1 MGLTATEQKTL
12 DYCRQARTSEQVAGF
27 LGIEL
32 NSAYKPLRSLQRLG
46 LLEKVAEHANSKA
59 IYQAAD
65 LGGKSIG
72 RQLDEL
78 VASSQGFIKP
88 KGPQAHNPF
97 NL

>member
-1 MGLTATEQKTL
+1 MGLTVKQQKTL
-12 DYCRQARTSEQVAGF
+12 DYCRHPRTSEQVASY

-32 NSAYKPLRSLQRLG
+32 NGVYKHLIVLQRLG

-65 LGGKSIG
+65 LGGISID
-72 RQLDEL
+72 RHLDEL
-78 VASSQGFIKP
+78 VSASQGYITR
-88 KGPQAHNPF
+88 KGPAAHNPF